1 MRKIIITL
9 MIIVSALGM
18 QAQKGE
24 KTIGV
29 SAGYNTY
36 NENCIAGIFF
46 QYRFSK
52 YFRIAPDLQYQMKN
66 NGVSGYQFNGNAHFP
81 IKMDT
86 RINFYPFAG
95 VTYQSW
101 RAKFNETDE
110 QETRKNYFGAN
121 VGGGFEYFA
130 TPTLRLAAEAKYSV
144 LRHYSSGSFTLS
156 IGFVF

>member
-1 MRKIIITL
+1 M
-9 MIIVSALGM
+9 
-18 QAQKGE
+18 
-24 KTIGV
+24 
-29 SAGYNTY
+29 
-36 NENCIAGIFF
+36 
-46 QYRFSK
+46 
-52 YFRIAPDLQYQMKN
+52 
-66 NGVSGYQFNGNAHFP
+66 SGYQFNGNAHFP

-144 LRHYSSGSFTLS
+144 LRHYSNGSFTLS